1 MLVLCCVQSLTS
13 LVVSLLCC
21 ARYASEGINVDNI
34 EFADNQ
40 PCLDLLELKGTGV
53 FAMIDEE
60 ITVPKGS
67 DDGFLRKVLKTHKEH
82 PNMLKP
88 KPRAKDARKV
98 FIVKHYAGEVPY
110 VPPAPAGASHAA
122 CLTAAPAHTPAR
134 RYNTTGFLEKN
145 KDQLHGDMTDVI
157 NSSSDSFVAQLLR
170 PPAETK
176 KEEEAP
182 KKKKRERARK
192 KPGKRSDTLGTQFKK
207 QLSQLMKTLARTA
220 PHFVRCMK
228 PNHVKKGKIFE
239 SPMMLDQLRYA
250 GLLEVCRIRQIGFP
264 VRKTFEDFHFR

>member
-1 MLVLCCVQSLTS
+1 
-13 LVVSLLCC
+13 
-21 ARYASEGINVDNI
+21 
-34 EFADNQ
+34 
-40 PCLDLLELKGTGV
+40 
-53 FAMIDEE
+53 
-60 ITVPKGS
+60 
-67 DDGFLRKVLKTHKEH
+67 
-82 PNMLKP
+82 
-88 KPRAKDARKV
+88 
-98 FIVKHYAGEVPY
+98 
-110 VPPAPAGASHAA
+110 
-122 CLTAAPAHTPAR
+122 
-134 RYNTTGFLEKN
+134 
-145 KDQLHGDMTDVI
+145 MTDVI